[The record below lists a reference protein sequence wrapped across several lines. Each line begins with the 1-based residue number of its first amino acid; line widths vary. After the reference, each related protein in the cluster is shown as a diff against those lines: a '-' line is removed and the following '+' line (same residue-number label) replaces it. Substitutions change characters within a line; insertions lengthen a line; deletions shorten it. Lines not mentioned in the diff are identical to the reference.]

1 MTEDESDAQGTIHD
15 RLREAHGAS
24 ESSPPQ
30 HSPSFDDVE
39 AEAAFWRAQF
49 ENERERLAKLWVA
62 YKDLEAELELRQEE
76 TAEIAE
82 RKAAALLHQEREA
95 PSTVEEEAEA
105 DEEPEP
111 AATADVS
118 PELAVPEGARERE
131 TEADEEPEARPDP
144 FGDIHPVIELEG
156 IGQVYSEALKKA
168 GITDTRRL
176 WQADAETVAEAAGAS
191 QKVARRWQ
199 AQAELMALDEVGPQ
213 YAELLVRSGITSI
226 EELKEEDPAELL
238 KKVERKQNDLEVR
251 IQGNQPT
258 QPRVRRWI
266 DAAEKHDV

>member
-1 MTEDESDAQGTIHD
+1 MTEDASDAQGTIHD
-15 RLREAHGAS
+15 RLRESHGES
-24 ESSPPQ
+24 ESSPPK

-62 YKDLEAELELRQEE
+62 YKDLEEELELRQEE

-95 PSTVEEEAEA
+95 SSTVEEEPEA
-105 DEEPEP
+105 DEPPEP
-111 AATADVS
+111 
-118 PELAVPEGARERE
+118 
-131 TEADEEPEARPDP
+131 RPDP

-156 IGQVYSEALKKA
+156 IGEVYSKALKKA
-168 GITDTRRL
+168 GVSDTRRL

-213 YAELLVRSGITSI
+213 YAELLVRSGVTSI
-226 EELKEEDPAELL
+226 EELKRQDPAELL
-238 KKVERKQNDLEVR
+238 KKIERKQDELEVR
-251 IQGNQPT
+251 IQGNPPT
-258 QPRVRRWI
+258 ERRIRRWI
-266 DAAEKHDV
+266 DAAENHDV